1 MSRTLTD
8 PSILISQAANAV
20 VIDKDC
26 VAVKLLA
33 SVTLNT
39 TEVELTATVGVPE
52 ITPLELSVSPAGN
65 VPEAIV
71 QV

>member
-1 MSRTLTD
+1 MF
-8 PSILISQAANAV
+8 ISQAAYAV
-20 VIDKDC
+20 VIVRDW

-33 SVTLNT
+33 SVTLKV
-39 TEVELTATVGVPE
+39 TEAELTAAVGVPE

-65 VPEAIV
+65 VPEVIV